1 MCQRGAAAQDVCQ
14 RFSDKVMVIRDGRK
28 GGETMWFIGRDHQVQ
43 KSSARGSPGLVQGEE
58 AGLAGVEKGKVEEG
72 TGARRC
78 KILLAIG
85 RSE

>member
-1 MCQRGAAAQDVCQ
+1 
-14 RFSDKVMVIRDGRK
+14 
-28 GGETMWFIGRDHQVQ
+28 MWFIGRDHQVQ

-58 AGLAGVEKGKVEEG
+58 AGLAGVERGKVEER